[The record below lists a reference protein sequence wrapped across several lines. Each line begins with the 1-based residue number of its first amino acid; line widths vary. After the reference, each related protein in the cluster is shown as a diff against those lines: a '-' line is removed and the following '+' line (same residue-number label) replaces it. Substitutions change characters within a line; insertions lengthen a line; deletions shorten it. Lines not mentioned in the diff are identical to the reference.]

1 MVVTGGVTLFVG
13 TGSPVG
19 EPTLAKFVIEPL
31 AGEVTVTLRFVI
43 WLLLNVAMLHVTR
56 PLFVAPLPLALTKV
70 TLLGNVSVTITPLAE
85 DGPKFVT
92 EIV

>member
-31 AGEVTVTLRFVI
+31 AGEVTVMVTFVT
-43 WLLLNVAMLHVTR
+43 WLDDKVPMLHVTR
-56 PLFVAPLPLALTKV
+56 PLAFVPLPLAVTNV
-70 TLLGNVSVTITPLAE
+70 TLFGSVSVTMTPLAD